1 MLSLRV
7 SSDID
12 VTINREHLYVQC
24 RSVAKC
30 LESLLLLKHT
40 FLPKPFF
47 PEGMGGVQNGSGNSE
62 GVGVI
67 LVVKKWKFRGGG
79 GLTLNSLR
87 GGVMDIFWNY
97 PLCLLSLK
105 SFRNA
110 HSFENWRIF
119 LDIPQFKLITNR

>member
-47 PEGMGGVQNGSGNSE
+47 QRVWLVFKMVVETPKEWGYFSGQKME
-62 GVGVI
+62 IPGRRGPYA
-67 LVVKKWKFRGGG
+67 KFPPWWGYGYF
-79 GLTLNSLR
+79 LELPI
-87 GGVMDIFWNY
+87 VFIIF
-97 PLCLLSLK
+97 
-105 SFRNA
+105 
-110 HSFENWRIF
+110 EIF
-119 LDIPQFKLITNR
+119 SQCT